1 MEKAKTPKDIDEY
14 LERVPGNARTTLE
27 ALRKIIKEA
36 APKAE
41 EGISYQVP
49 IFKYQGSLVSFGA
62 AQNHCSLYVMSP
74 ATMNAFKDE
83 LKGYDIST
91 GTIRFPHDK
100 PLPAGLVKKLVKAR
114 VKENEEIKARKAKKK

>member
-1 MEKAKTPKDIDEY
+1 MEKVNTPKDIDEY
-14 LERVPGNARTTLE
+14 LARIPANVRTTLE
-27 ALRKIIKEA
+27 ALRKMIKDA

-62 AQNHCSLYVMSP
+62 AQNHCSFYVMSP
-74 ATMNAFKDE
+74 ATMKAFKDE
-83 LKGYDIST
+83 LKGYDTSP

-114 VKENEEIKARKAKKK
+114 IKENEEIKAKKAKKQ